1 MFQTEVFSC
10 TNTLS
15 KCLVFT
21 ELLIKPHHRHTL
33 QVDEEM
39 KQEQQRRVAEGNKQ
53 IMQEQLVHEVNPSPL
68 PLSPLPFFDIS
79 SSYPANLVQTCICT
93 PHMHTHSHVHIPRA
107 HTHSHMHIPHAH
119 THSHMHTPHCTH
131 THSHMHPPHGT
142 HTHSHM
148 YIPPTYTDG
157 EA

>member
-1 MFQTEVFSC
+1 
-10 TNTLS
+10 
-15 KCLVFT
+15 
-21 ELLIKPHHRHTL
+21 
-33 QVDEEM
+33 M

-53 IMQEQLVHEVNPSPL
+53 MMQEQLVHEVNPSPL

-148 YIPPTYTDG
+148 YIPPPPIHRWGSVRQQRRWTRSGSVVWTRQSTSQRKRPSG
-157 EA
+157 E